1 MEAFE
6 SRVTATW
13 TKFKRLQGDWFV
25 AKSMLDQDT
34 QKMQLLSDSIRFEQM
49 IQSTAIS
56 TLVELEFIQQS
67 LDFQDEF
74 DKHSFSLI
82 GLNDLNITYE
92 DLVQKDKDAKQHMER
107 THNANPFSKEKIKT
121 VPRNLSLLL
130 TDECLSCGDERM
142 KKKITSAF
150 KMACFHYA
158 PSPVIFR
165 GKKYERKGLIEA
177 KRTMLD

>member
-13 TKFKRLQGDWFV
+13 TKFKRLQGDWSV
-25 AKSMLDQDT
+25 VKTSLNEDL
-34 QKMQLLSDSIRFEQM
+34 QKIKLLSDSIRFEQM
-49 IQSTAIS
+49 IQSKAIS

-67 LDFQDEF
+67 IDFQDEF

-92 DLVQKDKDAKQHMER
+92 DLLQKDQDAKQKIDKSHQ
-107 THNANPFSKEKIKT
+107 NFFKKEKTKDGNT
-121 VPRNLSLLL
+121 NLALLL
-130 TDECLSCGDERM
+130 SNECLTHGDERM
-142 KKKITSAF
+142 KKKITQAF
-150 KMACFHYA
+150 KMACIHYA

-165 GKKYERKGLIEA
+165 GKRYERKNLIEA
-177 KRTMLD
+177 KRIMLD

>member
-1 MEAFE
+1 
-6 SRVTATW
+6 
-13 TKFKRLQGDWFV
+13 
-25 AKSMLDQDT
+25 
-34 QKMQLLSDSIRFEQM
+34 M

-107 THNANPFSKEKIKT
+107 THNANPFSKEKIKDHK
-121 VPRNLSLLL
+121 S
-130 TDECLSCGDERM
+130 
-142 KKKITSAF
+142 I
-150 KMACFHYA
+150 
-158 PSPVIFR
+158 
-165 GKKYERKGLIEA
+165 
-177 KRTMLD
+177 